1 MNKDGSTG
9 SRQKLRVQR
18 HISCAFT
25 KECISLSANYC
36 GTPVTLMASFFKVAF
51 QSEIDSRTSVRD
63 GLLRKTLK
71 RFFSTYLF
79 CFKFNSNGAFC
90 SDVMICFNAAVCNSS
105 LWCLL
110 HSPPFILFLY
120 LLNCH

>member
-51 QSEIDSRTSVRD
+51 QSEIESGTSVRD

-71 RFFSTYLF
+71 KEEDFFPP
-79 CFKFNSNGAFC
+79 
-90 SDVMICFNAAVCNSS
+90 ICFASS
-105 LWCLL
+105 LAAMG
-110 HSPPFILFLY
+110 HFAVM
-120 LLNCH
+120 